1 MLVQCGVR
9 WRPSEPVVG
18 TTPGMTGSRAG
29 MKLPASAQRRS
40 RHAKP
45 PVPRY
50 HQLHR
55 VPALK
60 MRAPPP
66 PPPSPHSRFR
76 SPTSS
81 PRAGA
86 NRSRHRPPTH
96 PSGSMSPYHT
106 PCPRRVPSAPRR
118 ASISPPLDL
127 IGRQNLQKSRCH
139 PVATRPTL
147 TSSSAPKRPT
157 TRPRPGHP
165 PHRLPREPRA
175 APLAVW
181 ACQHAYDAASA
192 SDPVP
197 GPANA
202 TQRIK

>member
-1 MLVQCGVR
+1 M
-9 WRPSEPVVG
+9 
-18 TTPGMTGSRAG
+18 
-29 MKLPASAQRRS
+29 
-40 RHAKP
+40 
-45 PVPRY
+45 PRY

-60 MRAPPP
+60 LRAPPP
-66 PPPSPHSRFR
+66 PPPFPSHSRFW

-106 PCPRRVPSAPRR
+106 PYPRRVPSVPRR
-118 ASISPPLDL
+118 ASISPPLDP

-165 PHRLPREPRA
+165 PHRPPREPRT
-175 APLAVW
+175 APLAVR
-181 ACQHAYDAASA
+181 ACRYAYGACKCRRPSPQLHHRCSTDQIGSTARP
-192 SDPVP
+192 D
-197 GPANA
+197 
-202 TQRIK
+202 

>member
-1 MLVQCGVR
+1 MLVQCGLW
-9 WRPSEPVVG
+9 WRPCEPVVG

-45 PVPRY
+45 P
-50 HQLHR
+50 
-55 VPALK
+55 AK

-66 PPPSPHSRFR
+66 PPPSPHSRFW

-118 ASISPPLDL
+118 ASISPPLDP

-165 PHRLPREPRA
+165 PHRPPREPRT
-175 APLAVW
+175 APLAVR
-181 ACQHAYDAASA
+181 ACRYAYGACKCRRPS
-192 SDPVP
+192 PQP
-197 GPANA
+197 H
-202 TQRIK
+202 